1 MPERYCD
8 LVMEGGVTSG
18 VVYPRAIVKLSNEFL
33 FHSIGGT
40 SAGAM
45 AAAATAAAEYRR
57 RHGNDRRGF
66 DKLEKLPEEVAP
78 PPGADE
84 KDSTLF
90 RLFSPQPA
98 TAPIFAVVASAL
110 NRSGA
115 TGIAGGLL
123 LGLGRAFWLTGLLG
137 AGLVLALAW
146 FGDPPS
152 NGMGWFLV
160 VVLALLV
167 ALIATLGRLCLMLA
181 GPFIRNGFGLCRGY
195 SPGDETRFP
204 RGAKGEPLTLWLSRL
219 INECAG
225 RAPDGPPLT
234 FGMLWDA
241 PGFPPDWLKRVTD
254 DRPRRSIDLQ
264 MVTTSLTQGR
274 PFQLPDADA
283 DVPLYVSL
291 KDFELYFPPN
301 VVQCI
306 RESSKAPERAYDPKP
321 VGHPGPEDLV
331 ELPLRSLPVVVA
343 ARLSLSFPFLLSAV
357 PLYSVDYT
365 ADREDRAVK
374 RCWFSDGGLTSNFPI
389 HFFDSPLPL
398 WPTFGISLE
407 QKDPVHQPGD
417 IWMPTTNAGGRADP
431 WDDLDASHAG
441 LRGGVE
447 TLFRFVGALL
457 GSIRDWQDRLDAR
470 SPGVRDRVVRIRLT
484 KEEGGL
490 NLAMSRKQIEA
501 VAKKGA
507 KAGDELLA
515 RYCAI
520 GKPALPLAHPMDL
533 DNHRWV
539 RLRVLIGA
547 LEKHALGLRAAL
559 VTPPPEAA
567 SWAELIE
574 SAKTVWADQAD
585 RCPVSAVQAALV
597 DADLAALLALAKAT
611 VEPPGTASTAP
622 RRQPIWSLRPAISS
636 NGSGVGR
643 DGS

>member
-1 MPERYCD
+1 MPDRYCD

-18 VVYPRAIVKLSNEFL
+18 VVYPRAIVKLSNEYL

-45 AAAATAAAEYRR
+45 AAAATAAAEYQR

-66 DKLEKLPEEVAP
+66 DRLEKLPEDVAP

-90 RLFSPQPA
+90 RLFSPQPE
-98 TAPIFAVVASAL
+98 TAPIFTVVASAL
-110 NRSGA
+110 NRSGV
-115 TGIAGGLL
+115 TGLAGGLL

-146 FGDPPS
+146 IGDPPS

-167 ALIATLGRLCLMLA
+167 ALIATLGRLFLMLA
-181 GPFIRNGFGLCRGY
+181 GPFIQNGFGLCRGY

-204 RGAKGEPLTLWLSRL
+204 PGAKGEPLTLWLSRL
-219 INECAG
+219 INNCAG
-225 RAPDGPPLT
+225 LLPDGPPLT

-254 DRPRRSIDLQ
+254 DKPRRSIDLQ

-283 DVPLYVSL
+283 DVPFYVSL

-306 RESSKAPERAYDPKP
+306 RESSLAPERAYDPKP
-321 VGHPGPEDLV
+321 AGHPGPEDLV
-331 ELPLRSLPVVVA
+331 ELPLRSLPVIVA

-365 ADREDRAVK
+365 ADRKDRAVK

-389 HFFDSPLPL
+389 QFFDSPLPL

-407 QKDPVHQPGD
+407 PKDRVHQPGD
-417 IWMPTTNAGGRADP
+417 IWMPTSNAGGRADP
-431 WDDLDASHAG
+431 WNDLDASS
-441 LRGGVE
+441 GVAM
-447 TLFRFVGALL
+447 LCRFVGALL
-457 GSIRDWQDRLDAR
+457 GSIRDWQDRLNAR

-484 KEEGGL
+484 KDEGGL
-490 NLAMSRKQIEA
+490 NLAMSRQQIKA

-507 KAGDELLA
+507 EAGDELLA

-520 GKPALPLAHPMDL
+520 GKPGLALAHPMDL

-547 LEKHALGLRAAL
+547 LEKQAPGLRAAL
-559 VTPPPEAA
+559 ATPPPQAA
-567 SWAELIE
+567 SWVELIA
-574 SAKTVWADQAD
+574 SATTAWAGQAD
-585 RCPVSAVQAALV
+585 RCPVSAVEAALV
-597 DADLAALLALAKAT
+597 HADLAALQALATAT
-611 VEPPGTASTAP
+611 VEPPGTASTAA
-622 RRQPIWSLRPAISS
+622 RRQPLWSLRPALSS
-636 NGSGVGR
+636 NGSGPWR